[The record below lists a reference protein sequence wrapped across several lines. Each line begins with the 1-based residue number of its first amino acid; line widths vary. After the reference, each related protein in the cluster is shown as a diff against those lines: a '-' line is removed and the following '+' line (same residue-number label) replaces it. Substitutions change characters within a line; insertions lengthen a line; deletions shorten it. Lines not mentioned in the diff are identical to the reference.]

1 MVEPTTDI
9 YSQLAIGESTH
20 LFVESNACLHSHLRQ
35 VLIGEIFDCANIK
48 QLLPVVSWHCF
59 SIGFHEY
66 ELEQ

>member
-1 MVEPTTDI
+1 MGD
-9 YSQLAIGESTH
+9 STH
-20 LFVESNACLHSHLRQ
+20 LFVESNACLQSHLRH
-35 VLIGEIFDCANIK
+35 VVIGEIFDVENIK